1 MPSAAYKFANEYLA
15 QRLMQQTQHRDP
27 VAPAQPA
34 IPEPA
39 PVPLPQQ
46 GPTATNS
53 RGIEPP
59 RALHEHDATPAAKA
73 ASFEA
78 QLVALAVQKQASWAQ
93 AGAQLANFGRGV
105 VGGLTPMVGSVAGS
119 LAGGAAGAVRAGRAI
134 ARGGLP
140 AVLGTAAGLYGA
152 SQVMQSPVK
161 VDRTGIR
168 LQSPIHIPA
177 MRWRS
182 PVHESGGGYRLRNP
196 IKVLW

>member
-15 QRLMQQTQHRDP
+15 QRFMQQANQRDP
-27 VAPAQPA
+27 VMPAQPPL
-34 IPEPA
+34 PEPA

-46 GPTATNS
+46 GPTATTAPA
-53 RGIEPP
+53 IAPP
-59 RALHEHDATPAAKA
+59 RALQEHDATQPKT

-78 QLVALAVQKQASWAQ
+78 QLVALATAKQASWAQ
-93 AGAQLANFGRGV
+93 APAQLLNFGRGI
-105 VGGLTPMVGSVAGS
+105 VGGLAPLAGSVAGS
-119 LAGGAAGAVRAGRAI
+119 LAGGAAGAVGAGRAI

-140 AVLGTAAGLYGA
+140 AVAGTVGGLYLA
-152 SQVMQSPVK
+152 SQVMQSPFK

-168 LQSPIHIPA
+168 MQSPIHIPA

-182 PVHESGGGYRLRNP
+182 PVHSSGGGYRLRNP